1 MAVRVKP
8 IQATVIRDK
17 KIVRQVIAEI
27 RCKPSAKKLERLER
41 EAELVMGMVK

>member
-17 KIVRQVIAEI
+17 SIVRQVMAEI
-27 RCKPSAKKLERLER
+27 RCKPSAKRLASMER

>member
-17 KIVRQVIAEI
+17 RIVRQVMAEI
-27 RCKPSAKKLERLER
+27 RCSPSAKKLERLER
-41 EAELVMGMVK
+41 EAELVMGMVI

>member
-1 MAVRVKP
+1 MAVKVKP

-17 KIVRQVIAEI
+17 KIARQVIAEI